1 MAQAEAQRVPLRIYQ
16 SENRVM
22 LAAPMPGL
30 EAEDISVAIDGDRVT
45 IHGDERGHGQH
56 DRDLL
61 VTEWTFGPYHR
72 DITLSTE
79 VNASLVNATYGNGV
93 LVLSMPKLKPGEK
106 KNTGS
111 FVLHDL
117 RQARGERVG
126 HKGKTIESV

>member
-1 MAQAEAQRVPLRIYQ
+1 MTQPEAQQIPLRIYQ

-30 EAEDISVAIDGDRVT
+30 EAGDISVGIDGDRVT

-61 VTEWTFGPYHR
+61 LTEWTIGPYHR
-72 DITLSTE
+72 EVILSKE
-79 VNASLVNATYGNGV
+79 VNASLINATYGNGV
-93 LVLSMPKLKPGEK
+93 LVLSMPKLRPGEK
-106 KNTGS
+106 KTAGS

-117 RQARGERVG
+117 GPARGERVG
-126 HKGKTIESV
+126 HKGNDIESV